1 MKGCRETRH
10 LSRLQRPQM
19 AVAGAEMGA
28 ESLVV
33 IMREEK
39 IGLLLSHSNIAPRS
53 TALGRIGTHEGADMV
68 AVWRR

>member
-1 MKGCRETRH
+1 
-10 LSRLQRPQM
+10 M

-39 IGLLLSHSNIAPRS
+39 IGLLLSHSNITPRS